1 MSGQSESAVNRAVSL
16 TDDRERVVSSQLRAS
31 WKSSQSLPKRC
42 VLVTSSSQP
51 NGATPRG
58 RHGRGF
64 IKGSKFIGRTKD
76 RLSRDGHERGRL
88 RWVEERA
95 RVRRVRKG
103 AQAVRTVA
111 KGRIDTEHAKAL
123 GARHATVRSIPGV
136 HVGGCDRHR
145 GAGVRSGDGDEG
157 RGQREEGR
165 LMHDEVVHDFFTMM
179 TLSRAPCVTPTP
191 RRRPRGAGATRPEP
205 SELSNHSQGSTH
217 RLNHR
222 SPRSPWRARS
232 LPAPRVSPE
241 EPRVPAVKKH
251 DVILVAHTRTEIKIN
266 APEPHPPRL

>member
-1 MSGQSESAVNRAVSL
+1 MSGQSESAVNRAVVL

-31 WKSSQSLPKRC
+31 WKSQSKFAKCCC

-76 RLSRDGHERGRL
+76 RLSRDGHKRRRL
-88 RWVEERA
+88 SWVEERA

-136 HVGGCDRHR
+136 RVGGCDRHR
-145 GAGVRSGDGDEG
+145 GAGVRSGDGDED
-157 RGQREEGR
+157 RGQRERGRCREEGR
-165 LMHDEVVHDFFTMM
+165 LSKMYT
-179 TLSRAPCVTPTP
+179 
-191 RRRPRGAGATRPEP
+191 
-205 SELSNHSQGSTH
+205 
-217 RLNHR
+217 
-222 SPRSPWRARS
+222 
-232 LPAPRVSPE
+232 
-241 EPRVPAVKKH
+241 
-251 DVILVAHTRTEIKIN
+251 
-266 APEPHPPRL
+266 